1 MISGMSFLVFLHYFL
16 ANLLGFKV
24 IPHNIVCKGEKY
36 FSIYGKDLNGV
47 YNISYSAYIISNVD
61 LTNLFVVTAKSKYMV
76 YIKTVNEL
84 WKRRDKVLFSI
95 DNY

>member
-1 MISGMSFLVFLHYFL
+1 MRFLVFLHYFV
-16 ANLLGFKV
+16 ANVLGMNV
-24 IPHNIVCKGEKY
+24 IPHNILCNGVKY
-36 FSIYGKDLNGV
+36 FSIYDKDLNGV
-47 YNISYSAYIISNVD
+47 HNISYSAYIISNVD